1 MIMERLRRRLN
12 HLDDAAYRK
21 VAGMSTPLLDRPLR
35 QVSSLAN
42 FSKPWLLVAAMLA
55 LLGGRRG
62 RRAAATGIAAI
73 GLTSLLVNQLM
84 KLVRE
89 RRRPDRV
96 ELGVPESRWVTMPSS
111 TSFPSGHSASAAAF
125 AVSVGE
131 VLPKLRNPLRLA
143 AAVVAFSR
151 VYTGV
156 HYPSDVL
163 VGAAVGAL
171 FGRATSAIAK
181 QWGQEY

>member
-1 MIMERLRRRLN
+1 MIMDRLIHRLIR
-12 HLDDAAYRK
+12 LDHAAYRK
-21 VAGMSTPLLDRPLR
+21 VAGLSTPLLDRPLR

-42 FSKPWLLVAAMLA
+42 FSKPWLLVAALFA
-55 LLGGRRG
+55 LFGGRRG

-96 ELGVPESRWVTMPSS
+96 ELGVPESRWVSMPSS

-125 AVSVGE
+125 AVSVGD
-131 VLPKLRNPLRLA
+131 VLPKLRHPLRLA

-171 FGRATSAIAK
+171 FGRATSTIAK
-181 QWGQEY
+181 RWRRQY